1 MRFLLVNHHASAPP
15 FGNPY
20 RTYYIGR
27 ELVAAGHQVTIVA
40 AAWSHTRLSQ
50 PETGGEPLWTRI
62 DGIDYCFLPAPAYGM
77 GSFSRV
83 RNIFGFLRSYR
94 RTWKEI
100 ARRAAP
106 DVVVEATT
114 HILPIYTSRRIAR
127 ATGATLVFESRDLWP
142 ETLIELSGASPWHPF
157 ILLVGRAQRAALK
170 SCDGV
175 ISTLIGA
182 EAYYR
187 DIGLPPKAFAQIQNG
202 VDPADFQDRPEVDS
216 NALLGL
222 KALQQEADAVIGYAG
237 SIGLVNAVDILMDAA
252 PRLAEKNV
260 AVAFVGKGERKEE
273 LARRARAEGLDNVRF
288 FDPVPKAQVIPV
300 IRHFDL
306 GFVGGKARPIHRH
319 GVSPNKLFDY
329 MAASAPVL
337 FCIASPDHIVESARC
352 GYEIPKPTVDCV
364 IAAVDQFLALSPA
377 ERAQMGARGRNYA
390 LENFSYS
397 VLAQRYV
404 EAVTA
409 MGARG

>member
-1 MRFLLVNHHASAPP
+1 MRFLFVNHHASAPA

-20 RTYYIGR
+20 RTYYLAR
-27 ELVAAGHQVTIVA
+27 ELVSIGHKVTIVA
-40 AAWSHTRLSQ
+40 AAWSHIRQAQ
-50 PETGGEPLWTRI
+50 PETGGNPLWTTI
-62 DGIDYCFLPAPAYGM
+62 DGISYCFLPTRAYGM

-83 RNIFGFLRSYR
+83 RNILGFLRSYR
-94 RTWKEI
+94 KAWREI
-100 ARRAAP
+100 ARRTTP
-106 DVVVEATT
+106 DVVVEGTT
-114 HILPIYTSRRIAR
+114 HILPIYTSRRIAC

-142 ETLIELSGASPWHPF
+142 ETLIEITGASPWHPF

-175 ISTLIGA
+175 ISTLVGA
-182 EAYYR
+182 EKYYQEK
-187 DIGLPPKAFAQIQNG
+187 GLPPKAFAHIQNG
-202 VDPADFQDRPEVDS
+202 IDPADFEDRPEIDS
-216 NALLGL
+216 DALLGL
-222 KALQQEADAVIGYAG
+222 KALHQEADAVIGYAG

-252 PRLAEKNV
+252 PRLAEMNV
-260 AVAFVGKGERKEE
+260 AVALIGKGERKED

-337 FCIASPDHIVESARC
+337 FCIASPDHIVESAQC
-352 GYEIPKPTVDCV
+352 GYEMPEPTADRV
-364 IAAVDQFLALSPA
+364 IGAVEHFLALSPA
-377 ERAQMGARGRNYA
+377 ERAEMGARGRSYA

>member
-1 MRFLLVNHHASAPP
+1 MRLLFVNHHASAPP

-20 RTYYIGR
+20 RTYYIAR

-40 AAWSHTRLSQ
+40 AAWSHIRLLQ

-77 GSFSRV
+77 GAISRV

-94 RTWKEI
+94 RAWKEI

-114 HILPIYTSRRIAR
+114 HILPIYTSRRIAH
-127 ATGATLVFESRDLWP
+127 ATDAALIFESRDLWP
-142 ETLIELSGASPWHPF
+142 ETLIELSGASPYHPF
-157 ILLVGRAQRAALK
+157 ILLVGRAQRAALQ

-182 EAYYR
+182 EKYYR
-187 DIGLPPKAFAQIQNG
+187 ESGLPPKAFAHIQNG
-202 VDPADFQDRPEVDS
+202 VDLADFEDQPEVDS
-216 NALLGL
+216 DALLGL
-222 KALQQEADAVIGYAG
+222 KALHRDADAVIGYAG

-252 PRLAEKNV
+252 PRLAELNV
-260 AVAFVGKGERKEE
+260 AVAFVGKGERKED
-273 LARRARAEGLDNVRF
+273 LARRARTEGLTNVRF
-288 FDPVPKAQVIPV
+288 FDPVPKAQVISV
-300 IRHFDL
+300 IQHFDL

-329 MAASAPVL
+329 MAASVPVL
-337 FCIASPDHIVESARC
+337 FCIASPDHIVQSAQC
-352 GYEIPKPTVDCV
+352 GYEISEPTADRV
-364 IAAVDQFLALSPA
+364 IAAVEQFLALPPA
-377 ERAQMGARGRNYA
+377 GRAQMGARGRSYVC
-390 LENFSYS
+390 ENFSYS
-397 VLAQRYV
+397 VLAQRYL